1 MSLIDTDI
9 LKKILMPEL
18 TTSML
23 LSIFSKYED
32 PRGRIHDLVRK
43 NIITSVKQG
52 LYIVNGDLTS
62 RPYSTELLANMIY
75 GPSYISL
82 ETALAYYGF
91 IPERPAKIN
100 SVTLGK
106 GRLFHTGIGD
116 FIYFHLNGD
125 FYAPGVD
132 LHEAGPRTFYL
143 MATPEKALIDFIY
156 FRETVKGFTKPLE
169 FFDYLV
175 ESHRLDLHTI
185 AERISPAQIEELS
198 RNYSLKRVDWFVSEL
213 IRRLVK

>member
-18 TTSML
+18 STSML

-82 ETALAYYGF
+82 ETALSHYGF
-91 IPERPAKIN
+91 IPERPAKIT
-100 SVTLGK
+100 SITLGK
-106 GRLFHTGIGD
+106 GWIFHTGVGD
-116 FIYFHLNGD
+116 FEYFHLNGEV
-125 FYAPGVD
+125 YAPGVD
-132 LHEAGPRTFYL
+132 LHEAGPKISFL

-156 FRETVKGFTKPLE
+156 FRETGKGFTRPLE
-169 FFDYLV
+169 YFDYLV
-175 ESHRLDLHTI
+175 ESHRLDLDTI
-185 AERISPAQIEELS
+185 AERVSPTKIETLS
-198 RNYSLKRVDWFVSEL
+198 RNYSLKRVDWFAGEL
-213 IRRLVK
+213 IRRLSR